1 MIDPIPNLY
10 LRQSAFS
17 ASAEKKVFALESFA
31 EMIEGCLKE
40 DRMQQRK
47 LYEEFYNLVFSICLR
62 YTNERREAKSFA
74 NLCFLKIFKNLN
86 QYKEQ
91 GTFVAWLSKVS
102 IHVCLDQVRS
112 RINYQKKHVEAEG
125 RVDKAI
131 NATVIDHLDL
141 EDLYKVIQELPGTH
155 QTVFN
160 LHVVDGYK
168 HGEIAEMLGIS
179 TGTSRW
185 YLAKAKEL
193 LQQKLK
199 RYEK

>member
-1 MIDPIPNLY
+1 MIKPISLY

-17 ASAEKKVFALESFA
+17 ASAEKKAKALGAFTG
-31 EMIEGCLKE
+31 MIEGCLKG
-40 DRMQQRK
+40 DRKEQRK
-47 LYEEFYNLVFSICLR
+47 FYDEFYNLVFSICLR
-62 YTNERREAKSFA
+62 YTKERGEAKSFA
-74 NLCFLKIFKNLN
+74 NLCFLKIFKNLH

-91 GTFVAWLSKVS
+91 GTFISWLSKVS

-112 RINYQKKHVEAEG
+112 RISYQKKHLAVEVHLE
-125 RVDKAI
+125 KAI
-131 NATVIDHLDL
+131 DANVIDQLEL
-141 EDLYKVIQELPGTH
+141 EDLYKVIQELPDTH
-155 QTVFN
+155 QTVFS
-160 LHVVDGYK
+160 LHAIDGYK
-168 HGEIAEMLGIS
+168 HKEIAEMLGIT